1 MKLERDFRPGREG
14 CKQQDPVPRQG
25 QERESMREESGGEWA
40 AVHTAGLGCA
50 PRLTTHPG
58 CLALPR
64 GTQDPV
70 KGIVKGSRSAE
81 DSLGSFKTYDAQE
94 EDGMA
99 WDGIFQNRK
108 HCMKSTRQNN

>member
-1 MKLERDFRPGREG
+1 MGSCAHSRPGVCSEAHHT
-14 CKQQDPVPRQG
+14 PRMPG
-25 QERESMREESGGEWA
+25 S
-40 AVHTAGLGCA
+40 A
-50 PRLTTHPG
+50 P
-58 CLALPR
+58 